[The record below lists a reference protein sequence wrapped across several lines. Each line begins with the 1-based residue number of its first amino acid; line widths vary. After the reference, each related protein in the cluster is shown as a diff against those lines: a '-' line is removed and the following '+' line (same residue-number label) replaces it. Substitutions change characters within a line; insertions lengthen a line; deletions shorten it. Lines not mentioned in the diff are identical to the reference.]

1 MVSIAEILKGRH
13 TGKEVELRGWIYRT
27 RSVGGK
33 AFVVVRD
40 ATGIVQVAI
49 SRDAVPTEAFAAA
62 QKALIES
69 AVIVHGKVVEDKR
82 APGGFEIR
90 AEDFTVVHF
99 AEKFPIRE
107 ALVLGMEKIY
117 YIGPSFRAEKSRTT
131 RHLTEYWHA
140 EMEQA
145 WAGMDDVI
153 KHAEGVISHACQRV
167 AEERADDVIA
177 MGRTPEFLK
186 AVKPPFER
194 MTYDEALKVLKEK
207 GVEIEWGKDLRTLE
221 ERALTEGKSKPIIVT
236 HYPRVTQAFY
246 KARDPKHP
254 DLVLAFDVIGGDG
267 VGEIVG
273 GSERETDLET
283 IRKGLKEQGED
294 PKAYDWYL
302 DSRRY
307 GSVQHAGFGMGMER
321 LIQWICKLEHIRDA
335 VRFFAEELMP
345 HLRLEDEAVLPTLEN
360 AIGRYGTLVTV
371 VMYEHEEIRRGVAKF
386 DEAREDLRRDPNSWP
401 VIQELNRHGIF
412 LVQFLWDHFRKE
424 NTSLF
429 PTARKVL
436 SADAIRKIT
445 EQISA
450 P

>member
-1 MVSIAEILKGRH
+1 MVSIAEIVKGRH

-40 ATGIVQVAI
+40 ATGIVQVAL
-49 SRDAVPTEAFAAA
+49 SRDSVPPDAFGAAE
-62 QKALIES
+62 KALIES
-69 AVIVHGKVVEDKR
+69 AVLVRGKVVEDKR

-90 AEDFTVVHF
+90 ADDFKVIHF
-99 AEKFPIRE
+99 AEKFPIQEDLSEEFLLDVRHLWVRSQRMTAIFRIRHTTFGAVHEYFRDHGFWEVHPPMITPSGSEGGSTLFELDYFGRKAHLTQSWQLYAE
-107 ALVLGMEKIY
+107 ALVLAMEKIY

-153 KHAEGVISHACQRV
+153 KHAEGAISHACQRV
-167 AEERADDVIA
+167 AEERPDDVVA

-194 MTYDEALKVLKEK
+194 MTYDDALKILKK
-207 GVEIEWGKDLRTLE
+207 QGMDIEWGKDLRTLE

-254 DLVLAFDVIGGDG
+254 DLVLAFDLIGGDG

-273 GSERETDLET
+273 GSERETDLEA
-283 IRKGLKEQGED
+283 IKKGLKEQGED
-294 PKAYDWYL
+294 PKAYEWYL
-302 DSRRY
+302 DSRRF

-321 LIQWICKLEHIRDA
+321 LIQWICKLDHIRDA
-335 VRFFAEELMP
+335 VPFPRTPGRF
-345 HLRLEDEAVLPTLEN
+345 
-360 AIGRYGTLVTV
+360 
-371 VMYEHEEIRRGVAKF
+371 
-386 DEAREDLRRDPNSWP
+386 
-401 VIQELNRHGIF
+401 
-412 LVQFLWDHFRKE
+412 
-424 NTSLF
+424 
-429 PTARKVL
+429 
-436 SADAIRKIT
+436 
-445 EQISA
+445 A